1 MADITKINLNGTVY
15 TIVDSAATAAISAE
29 ETRAKAAESANTSA
43 ISAEVVARQSAD
55 TALEQAISGKAD
67 ASTTLSGY
75 GITDAYTKTE
85 VDNALS
91 GKADTATTLS
101 GYGITDAY
109 TKTEVDNALA
119 GKANT
124 ANTYTKTE
132 VDNAITAATS
142 GLQETLTAGA
152 GIAISSANVISCT
165 IDTGLYVVVQE
176 LPAQPAAGNENKIHL
191 VPLPSSATGQNDQY
205 EEYLWKG
212 DEWEYLGVRQA
223 EIDLSGYWTS
233 AQTQSA
239 ITNATS
245 GKVDTSALT
254 NYYTSAQTDSAIT
267 AATSGK
273 VDTSAYTAYTAATDS
288 ALTQTNSTLSS
299 HIGNTN
305 NPHQVTAAQIGVS
318 ASYSA
323 ETETLILTIPS
334 GSTS

>member
-109 TKTEVDNALA
+109 TKTE
-119 GKANT
+119 T
-124 ANTYTKTE
+124 
-132 VDNAITAATS
+132 DNAITAATS
-142 GLQETLTAGA
+142 GLQHTLSAGT
-152 GIAISSANVISCT
+152 GIEITTGNVINCT

-176 LPAQPAAGNENKIHL
+176 LPQQPASGNENKIHL
-191 VPLPSSATGQNDQY
+191 VPLASGSTGQNDYY

-212 DEWEYLGVRQA
+212 DAWEYLGVRQA

-233 AQTQSA
+233 AQTESA
-239 ITNATS
+239 ITAATS

-267 AATSGK
+267 NATSGK
-273 VDTSAYTAYTAATDS
+273 VDTSAYTAYTAATES

-299 HIGNTN
+299 HTGNTN

>member
-109 TKTEVDNALA
+109 TKTE
-119 GKANT
+119 T
-124 ANTYTKTE
+124 
-132 VDNAITAATS
+132 DNAITAATS

-176 LPAQPAAGNENKIHL
+176 LPQQPAAGNENKIHL
-191 VPLPSSATGQNDQY
+191 VPLPSSATGQNDEY

-212 DEWEYLGVRQA
+212 DAWEYLGVRQA

-299 HIGNTN
+299 HTGNTN

>member
-1 MADITKINLNGTVY
+1 MADITKISLNGTVY

-85 VDNALS
+85 
-91 GKADTATTLS
+91 T
-101 GYGITDAY
+101 
-109 TKTEVDNALA
+109 
-119 GKANT
+119 
-124 ANTYTKTE
+124 
-132 VDNAITAATS
+132 DNAITAATS
-142 GLQETLTAGA
+142 GLQATLSAGT
-152 GIAISSANVISCT
+152 GIEITSGNVINCT
-165 IDTGLYVVVQE
+165 IDTGLYVVVTE

-191 VPLPSSATGQNDQY
+191 VPLSSASTGTNDYY

-212 DEWEYLGVRQA
+212 DAWEYLGVRQA
-223 EIDLSGYWTS
+223 EVDLTDYWTS
-233 AQTQSA
+233 AQTQ
-239 ITNATS
+239 
-245 GKVDTSALT
+245 
-254 NYYTSAQTDSAIT
+254 SAIT

-288 ALTQTNSTLSS
+288 AITAANTAINT
-299 HIGNTN
+299 HTGNTN
-305 NPHQVTAAQIGVS
+305 NPHQVTAAQLGIS

-323 ETETLILTIPS
+323 QTETLILVIPT
-334 GSTS
+334 GATS

>member
-1 MADITKINLNGTVY
+1 MADITKISLNGTVY

-85 VDNALS
+85 VNTALS

-109 TKTEVDNALA
+109 TKTE
-119 GKANT
+119 T
-124 ANTYTKTE
+124 
-132 VDNAITAATS
+132 DNAITAATS
-142 GLQETLTAGA
+142 GLQHTLSAGT
-152 GIAISSANVISCT
+152 GIEITTGNVINCT
-165 IDTGLYVVVQE
+165 IDTGLYVVVTE
-176 LPAQPAAGNENKIHL
+176 LPQQPAAGNENKIHL
-191 VPLPSSATGQNDQY
+191 VPLASASTGVNDYY

-212 DEWEYLGVRQA
+212 DAWEYLGVRQA
-223 EIDLSGYWTS
+223 EVDLSDYWTS

-267 AATSGK
+267 NATSGK

-288 ALTQTNSTLSS
+288 AITAANTAINT
-299 HIGNTN
+299 HTGNTN
-305 NPHQVTAAQIGVS
+305 NPHQVTAAQLGISG
-318 ASYSA
+318 SYSA
-323 ETETLILTIPS
+323 ETETLILVIPT